1 MNDAPVVIAHLS
13 DLHFGG
19 FVDLAQIEAL
29 EDFLPTLSATAVV
42 VSGDLTQRARHGEF
56 QAAHAFFN
64 RLRSRLPL
72 LVIPGNH
79 DIEWWKSPF
88 GVMGR
93 KIKYSKY
100 SKYFEPLTP
109 VLEVPGAV
117 IAGALSAYGIAF
129 GSLTWNL
136 NDLAVKGH
144 LPSSETK
151 RVKAI
156 FDGAAPGTVKV
167 LALHHNVLA
176 GGISGRMGLASWR
189 SAHRRL
195 LKTGADVVLCGH
207 DHQEGAGQVK
217 GTLAVSTAGTHS
229 FRSRKGRPSV
239 FNLVRIDPGAVHV
252 QHYRWESG
260 SRRFLKSDISSFARR
275 GPASPAVSMAGGEG
289 RS

>member
-1 MNDAPVVIAHLS
+1 MSDAPIGIVHIS

-19 FVDLAQIEAL
+19 YADIAQMEAL
-29 EDFLPTLSATAVV
+29 EDFSPTLGASAIV

-56 QAAHAFFN
+56 QAAHFFLQ
-64 RLRSRLPL
+64 RLNAKLPL

-93 KIKYSKY
+93 RIKYAKY
-100 SKYFEPLTP
+100 SSYFEPLTP
-109 VLEVPGAV
+109 VLQVPGAV

-129 GSLTWNL
+129 GSLTWNV

-156 FDGAAPGTVKV
+156 FDEAPAGVVKV

-176 GGISGRMGLASWR
+176 GGISRRMGLASWR

-195 LKTGADVVLCGH
+195 LKTGADVILCGH

-217 GTLAVSTAGTHS
+217 GTLAVSTASTHS
-229 FRSRKGRPSV
+229 SRTRKGRASV
-239 FNLVRIDPGAVHV
+239 FNLVRIDPTAVHV
-252 QHYRWESG
+252 QHYRWEASA
-260 SRRFLKSDISSFARR
+260 RRFIKSDIASFARKSSA
-275 GPASPAVSMAGGEG
+275 PVAVSMAGGEDPT
-289 RS
+289 